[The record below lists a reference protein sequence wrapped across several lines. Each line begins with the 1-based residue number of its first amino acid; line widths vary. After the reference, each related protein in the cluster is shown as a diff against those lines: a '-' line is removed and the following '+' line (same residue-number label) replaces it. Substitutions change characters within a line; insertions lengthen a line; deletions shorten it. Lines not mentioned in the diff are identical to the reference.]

1 MGVSGLEITQ
11 NYIEHL
17 VDAYGNSVLRLAYT
31 YLKNISDAED
41 IVQDVF
47 IKVME
52 TKPDF
57 RDKTHE
63 KAWLLRTA
71 ANLCKN
77 KLTLLR
83 NKNKCSI
90 DDFAEVLSDNST
102 EKDDSFV
109 LNAVLSLPPK
119 YKVPIYLYYYEGYST
134 AEISKITEKPEAT
147 VRSLLSRARNKLKPI
162 LKEEYDFE

>member
-1 MGVSGLEITQ
+1 MEITQ

-57 RDKTHE
+57 RDETHE

-90 DDFAEVLSDNST
+90 DDFAG
-102 EKDDSFV
+102 F
-109 LNAVLSLPPK
+109 
-119 YKVPIYLYYYEGYST
+119 
-134 AEISKITEKPEAT
+134 
-147 VRSLLSRARNKLKPI
+147 
-162 LKEEYDFE
+162 